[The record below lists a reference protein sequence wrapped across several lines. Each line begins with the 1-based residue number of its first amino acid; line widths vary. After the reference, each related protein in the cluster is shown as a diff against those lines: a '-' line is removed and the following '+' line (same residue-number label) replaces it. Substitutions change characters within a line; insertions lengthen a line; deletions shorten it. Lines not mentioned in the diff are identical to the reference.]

1 VAVTIPPVPP
11 VPRTRLAPSPT
22 GELHLGNARTFL
34 LTWALARRE
43 GWSVVLRIED
53 LDGPRV
59 REETVAGCLAS
70 LEWLGMDWDGPVRR
84 QSEDLRPFR
93 DAMAS
98 LAARGLVFRCDLS
111 RKDVRLAASAPHAAD
126 GETRYEPSLR
136 PGREAFGFAD
146 ERANHRLLVEAG
158 PEPVVDEL
166 LGPRTFDPGLEAG
179 DLLLWTKAGVPSYQL
194 AVTVDDLAQ
203 GVTDVVRGDDL
214 LPSAARQ
221 AILHRH
227 LGGTPPRWWHL
238 PLVLDHEGRRL
249 AKRSSDLS
257 LAALRE
263 RGVARERVLGFLAFH
278 SGLVPRLEP
287 LDRDRFRDLVD
298 RDTLRA
304 LARREAERPLRLPA
318 PDDPEFLPWLTR
330 S

>member
-1 VAVTIPPVPP
+1 VPP
-11 VPRTRLAPSPT
+11 EPRTRLAPSPT

-34 LTWALARRE
+34 FTWALARRE

-53 LDGPRV
+53 LDVPRV

-70 LEWLGMDWDGPVRR
+70 LEWLGIDWDGPVRR
-84 QSEDLRPFR
+84 QSADLGPYRA
-93 DAMAS
+93 AMAS
-98 LAARGLVFRCDLS
+98 LARRQLVFRCDLS

-126 GETRYEPSLR
+126 GETRFEPSLR
-136 PGREAFGFAD
+136 PGPEAFTFAD
-146 ERANHRLLVEAG
+146 ELANHRLLVEAG
-158 PEPVVDEL
+158 PEPVHDEL
-166 LGPRTFDPGLEAG
+166 LGSRTFDPGLEAG
-179 DLLLWTKAGVPSYQL
+179 DFLVWTKAGVPSYQL
-194 AVTVDDLAQ
+194 AVTVDDLGQ
-203 GVTDVVRGDDL
+203 GITDVVRGDDL

-238 PLVLDHEGRRL
+238 PLILDHEGRRL
-249 AKRSSDLS
+249 AKRSGDLS
-257 LAALRE
+257 LAALRS
-263 RGVARERVLGFLAFH
+263 RGIARERVLGFLAFR
-278 SGLVPRLEP
+278 SGLVPRPEP
-287 LDRDRFRDLVD
+287 VDIGRFLALVD
-298 RDTLRA
+298 RDTLRS

>member
-1 VAVTIPPVPP
+1 M
-11 VPRTRLAPSPT
+11 
-22 GELHLGNARTFL
+22 
-34 LTWALARRE
+34 
-43 GWSVVLRIED
+43 VLRIED

-59 REETVAGCLAS
+59 REETVAGCLSS
-70 LEWLGMDWDGPVRR
+70 LEWLGLTWDGPVRR
-84 QSEDLRPFR
+84 QSADLGPYRE
-93 DAMAS
+93 AMAR
-98 LAARGLVFRCDLS
+98 LAARGLVFRCERS
-111 RKDVRLAASAPHAAD
+111 RKDVRLAASAPHATD

-136 PGREAFGFAD
+136 PGPEAFGFTD
-146 ERANHRLLVEAG
+146 GNANHRLLVDAG

-166 LGPRTFDPGLEAG
+166 LGSRTFDPGLEAG
-179 DLLLWTKAGVPSYQL
+179 DFLLWTKGGVPSYQL
-194 AVTVDDLAQ
+194 AVTVDDLGQ

-238 PLVLDHEGRRL
+238 PLVHDHEGRRL
-249 AKRSSDLS
+249 AKRAGDLS
-257 LAALRE
+257 LGSLRA
-263 RGVARERVLGFLAFH
+263 RGVRRERVLGFLAFH
-278 SGLVPRLEP
+278 SGLIPKLEP
-287 LDRDRFRDLVD
+287 VETDRFRGLVD

-318 PDDPEFLPWLTR
+318 SDDPEFLPWLTR